1 MMSFKAEFRRAIAP
15 SIFICFLQF
24 KHINVDNYM
33 IYYRVSR
40 GDHTTKNGLPLR
52 KQQAEIAASVFFFV
66 AAFVELGGERT
77 IIST

>member
-1 MMSFKAEFRRAIAP
+1 M
-15 SIFICFLQF
+15 
-24 KHINVDNYM
+24 V
-33 IYYRVSR
+33 YYYVSR
-40 GDHTTKNGLPLR
+40 GGHTTKNGLPLR